1 MNKNSLQKIL
11 ALAALLWCVASA
23 AVIAA
28 DDEGETVKKVVEE
41 GLDWFAFLG
50 PFHTVTLHLPIGV
63 LAFVVILEMYAWF
76 NPVRDVRK
84 VVGLALWFGALTAI
98 TAAALG
104 WALGEGGG
112 YDENAI
118 WWHRWTGI
126 GVGAVTLVMAIL
138 HSLAY
143 RRGEL
148 KRVGVRKVYLLLFV
162 ANLGLLAYT
171 GHLGG
176 NLTHGS
182 EYLWAD
188 APEWIQDV
196 VEKIEGKGDE
206 ADPNA
211 GAGEGVYAE
220 VIQPIFEEKCY
231 KCHGEEKQKG
241 DYRMDTVEGL
251 FKQGEM
257 ELDPIVPGRVMES
270 FLAETITLPEEDDLA
285 MPPEG
290 KDLLTPE
297 ETLTILRWIWNGAV
311 TGEKKKKV
319 VEDEGEKK
327 EKAAEGEKKENE

>member
-1 MNKNSLQKIL
+1 MNKINLKKIWTL
-11 ALAALLWCVASA
+11 GALFWCMALAV
-23 AVIAA
+23 VMAA
-28 DDEGETVKKVVEE
+28 DDGGETANKVAEE

-63 LAFVVILEMYAWF
+63 LSFIVVLEMYAWF

-84 VVGLALWFGALTAI
+84 VVSLALWFGGLTAVI
-98 TAAALG
+98 AAALG
-104 WALGEGGG
+104 YALGEGGG
-112 YDENAI
+112 YEENAV

-126 GVGAVTLVMAIL
+126 AVGALTVVLAVL
-138 HSLAY
+138 HSVAF

-148 KRVGVRKVYLLLFV
+148 KRVAVRKAYLVLLLV
-162 ANLGLLAYT
+162 NMGLLTYT

-196 VEKIEGKGDE
+196 VHKIEGEGGE

-211 GAGEGVYAE
+211 GLGEGVYAE

-231 KCHGEEKQKG
+231 SCHGEEKQKG
-241 DYRMDTVEGL
+241 DYRMDTLEGL
-251 FKQGEM
+251 FKAGES
-257 ELDPIVPGRVMES
+257 ELDPIVPGRVNES

-290 KDLLTPE
+290 KDRLTPE
-297 ETLTILRWIWNGAV
+297 ETLIILHWIWNGAD
-311 TGEKKKKV
+311 TGEPKGKPI
-319 VEDEGEKK
+319 EK
-327 EKAAEGEKKENE
+327 EKSE